1 MSSLSLRDQI
11 ADFITHAGAPD
22 SHVEAHM
29 RTLLYDYLSVTAGG
43 ASLDSSGA
51 ALASIPTAGA
61 HSQAHPSQLWGTPL
75 WASPEDAALVNG
87 ITGHGLEL
95 DDTYEPSSL
104 HPGVVVFSAVLA
116 LAQATNATWAET
128 VRAAVIGYDVMAQ
141 VGVYVGAKEIYG
153 RGFHPTG
160 VAGAWGSTAACAALL
175 GLGLEKTRE
184 ALSLG
189 ANMAAGSLEFL
200 GDGSWTKRLNAGHAA
215 AVGFRAVGLARAGF
229 TGPDSAL
236 EGRHGFAA
244 QYGRGTPETRKLRL
258 DLGRS
263 ALDTSIKFFPCCRY
277 MHGGM
282 DLLAAY
288 RAGNPDL
295 DVEGIRSIDVA
306 VITAGRAL
314 VADPAGKK
322 TQIATSVDAQFSMP
336 FGAAA
341 ALLLDHASVD
351 TFDNAASYAP
361 QFQAVMNKV
370 NCVSSAEIDA
380 PYPERWAAAVTIHL
394 HDGSQIHL
402 AEPAFVGAPDNPA
415 DSQRLHAKAVGLIGE
430 RNAAALRHAVDSL
443 EGNQPMGSWNPDLSA
458 ATRNH

>member
-1 MSSLSLRDQI
+1 MSAVPLRDQI
-11 ADFITHAGAPD
+11 ADFIANAGDPNPK
-22 SHVEAHM
+22 VEAHM
-29 RTLLYDYLSVTAGG
+29 RTLLFDYLSVTTGG
-43 ASLDSSGA
+43 ASLNSSQA
-51 ALASIPTAGA
+51 ALASITTAA
-61 HSQAHPSQLWGTPL
+61 AQSPSHPSRLWGTAL

-116 LAQATNATWAET
+116 LAQSTNATWAET

-175 GLGLEKTRE
+175 GLGTQKTRE

-200 GDGSWTKRLNAGHAA
+200 GDGSWTKRLNAGFAA
-215 AVGFRAVGLARAGF
+215 SVGFRAVGLARAGF
-229 TGPDSAL
+229 TGPSAAL
-236 EGRHGFAA
+236 EGLHGFAT
-244 QYGRGTPETRKLRL
+244 QYGMGTPETRELQL
-258 DLGRS
+258 DFGRS

-282 DLLAAY
+282 DLLAAH
-288 RAGNPDL
+288 RSGNPSL
-295 DVEGIRSIDVA
+295 DVEAIRSIDVA

-314 VADPAGKK
+314 VADPPEKK
-322 TQIATSVDAQFSMP
+322 THITTSVDAQFSMP

-341 ALLLDHASVD
+341 ALLLDHASVE
-351 TFDNAASYAP
+351 TFDNAVSYAP
-361 QFQAVMNKV
+361 QFQAVMDKV
-370 NCVSSAEIDA
+370 NCISSPEIDA
-380 PYPERWAAAVTIHL
+380 PYPERWAAAVTIRL

-402 AEPAFVGAPDNPA
+402 DEPAFVGSPGNPA
-415 DSQRLHAKAVGLIGE
+415 DSQRLNAKAAGLIGE
-430 RNAAALRHAVDSL
+430 ENAGALKHAVDSL
-443 EGNQPMGSWNPDLSA
+443 EKTQPIGSWGTDFNAVRSKL
-458 ATRNH
+458 

>member
-1 MSSLSLRDQI
+1 MTPHSLRDQI
-11 ADFITHAGAPD
+11 ADFITHAGAPEA
-22 SHVEAHM
+22 HVEAHM

-43 ASLDSSGA
+43 ASLDSSRA
-51 ALASIPTAGA
+51 ALASIPTSAA
-61 HSQAHPSQLWGTPL
+61 YSQAHPSHLWGTSL

-104 HPGVVVFSAVLA
+104 HPGVVVFSAVLG

-141 VGVYVGAKEIYG
+141 VGVFVGAKEIYG

-160 VAGAWGSTAACAALL
+160 VAGAWGSTAACAALS
-175 GLGLEKTRE
+175 GLGVQETRA

-215 AVGFRAVGLARAGF
+215 AIGFRAVALARAGF
-229 TGPDSAL
+229 TGPESAL
-236 EGRHGFAA
+236 EGRHGFAT
-244 QYGRGTPETRKLRL
+244 QYGRGTPVTRDLTL
-258 DLGRS
+258 DFGRS

-288 RAGNPDL
+288 RSDNPDL
-295 DVEGIRSIDVA
+295 DVEGILRIDVA
-306 VITAGRAL
+306 IITAGRAL
-314 VADPAGKK
+314 VADPADKK
-322 TQIATSVDAQFSMP
+322 TQITTSVDAQFSMP

-361 QFQAVMNKV
+361 QFQAVMDKV
-370 NCVSSAEIDA
+370 NCVSSPEIDE

-394 HDGSQIHL
+394 HDGSEIHL
-402 AEPAFVGAPDNPA
+402 TEPAFVGAPNNPA
-415 DSQRLHAKAVGLIGE
+415 DAQRLHAKAAGLIGE
-430 RNAAALRHAVDSL
+430 DTASALTQAIDSL
-443 EGNQPMGSWNPDLSA
+443 EGTQPMGTWDSGLTGGTSA
-458 ATRNH
+458 H